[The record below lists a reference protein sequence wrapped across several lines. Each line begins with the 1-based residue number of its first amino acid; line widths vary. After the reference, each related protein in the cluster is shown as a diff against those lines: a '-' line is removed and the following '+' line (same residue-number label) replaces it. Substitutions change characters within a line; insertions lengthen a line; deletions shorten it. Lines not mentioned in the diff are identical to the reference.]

1 MSTLE
6 EKIVSLKFRGAEQFQ
21 KDADNSSASLE
32 KLNKQLGGTDSTLSK
47 ALTTGLNVAGNG
59 VLELT
64 TKFSKLEMVAV
75 GALTNIGAR
84 IESQLNRVLKTLTI
98 DNVMSGFTKYN
109 QKTASV
115 QTLVN
120 ATGKSVNDINAYLN
134 KLMWF
139 SDETS
144 YSFTDMTSALSTMVS
159 SGGDIEKL
167 IPMIEGVANAVSFAG
182 KGSAE
187 FSRLMAY
194 SINQAY
200 SLGYMGV
207 QDWKSIESATVNSK
221 QLMESLI
228 AAGVRLGKIKPNTV
242 TVQNFR
248 STLAKKWLDKEV
260 MEEGFGYFS
269 QVTEE
274 IYEGIQNGTFDSFA
288 DGLEKIGYKYG
299 EVANRAAASAQE
311 AKSFKEAIEATTD
324 AVSSNWMSMFEY
336 IFGNY
341 EEAKVLWTDLA
352 DALNS
357 IFVAPVEKLKE
368 GVQAWNEAGG
378 RSRLIDIIYTLYED
392 LGDINGLVSKIL
404 KEIGV
409 TDLLHKIFPEDSE
422 HAMWAITEGLEKF
435 EDKLYSLGETISD
448 VLDKIKLIKRIKL
461 DSKTGEFLGIN
472 RSILSSDDEQLLGKY
487 FEKEYATQDPLKG
500 FLYDDAYATTDMTN
514 LIKIKQIVDN
524 INAGIDGFKKGLVT
538 IKDGIMAL
546 IPKIK
551 DAIGPVALN
560 VFDKIGKI
568 FKFLGEGFNTIVSG
582 IGNWITNFKMPKL
595 DMTLFKSIWEFIKSL
610 WGTLK
615 TGVIGNVLNQL
626 KNLFSALGDTFNPNV
641 IEGAGAVIFMVRI
654 KKLFDSFKKIF
665 NSPIVKEL
673 KEGKKL
679 FGKDGSIKETVEG
692 IAQIFNKD
700 ENKTSNL
707 YENIDKFSKS
717 VLLLA
722 IAVLILAA
730 VDATKALNAVITI
743 GLLMTEIIGAMAI
756 LDVLADANKKG
767 KGITNSLTT
776 VLNAASMITIV
787 GSLVALSAAL
797 ILLSFIDQH
806 KLLYG
811 ETVMMILLA
820 LLTATIYAL
829 SKIKFKDVGGILAGT
844 VGMIGVA
851 TSLVILSA
859 ALGLLSLLN
868 MTKILQNVV
877 ILGFVS
883 GALALIAK
891 VLKGNYLNMMKASL
905 AMTVLSVGMIA
916 LAVGLKAL
924 KILGGDMKDI
934 LNSMLGLVLTIGI
947 FAGLAVLLQPTF
959 GAMLVL
965 SKILLTIAAS
975 AALFA
980 ISLAALG
987 VGIVVFCETLEISAG
1002 FIGRALTRI
1011 LLAWAE
1017 AISVAAPA
1025 LINSVVELLLQLL
1038 ITLDEKLPEIGN
1050 RLLNII
1056 LDLINWCYDNINK
1069 IIGALTKL
1077 LIVLGVAIV
1086 DVLILL
1092 IGTALKALLPDLI
1105 PDDFMGDAINSVKE
1119 FADKILENID
1129 TEPINIDVVY
1139 NVDKD
1144 SVNKVRKTSN
1154 EMSTPVGVGTKG
1166 SRSVGRGK
1174 SEESINKK
1182 QQEQKEINSITN
1194 PYKRAVEQRSF
1205 NERYSTNGL
1214 LLAIGDTLD
1223 KRENSSIRELAS
1235 SFNSRN
1241 RDEISNVSNDMS
1253 SNVQIDSLV
1262 VNVNN
1267 TNASTKDITDAVTK
1281 GLTKRTNRQN
1291 SLKGR
1296 GLRSSFKPNLQP

>member
-6 EKIVSLKFRGAEQFQ
+6 EKIVSLKFRGAEEFQ
-21 KDADNSSASLE
+21 RDANNSSASLE

-47 ALTTGLNVAGNG
+47 ALTTGLNAAGNG

-64 TKFSKLEMVAV
+64 TKFSKLEMVAA
-75 GALTNIGAR
+75 GALANIGAR
-84 IESQLNRVLKTLTI
+84 IESQLNRTLKTLTI
-98 DNVMSGFTKYN
+98 DNIASGFTKYN

-120 ATGKSVNDINAYLN
+120 ATGKSVNDINTYLN

-228 AAGVRLGKIKPNTV
+228 AAGVRLGKINPGTV

-274 IYEGIQNGTFDSFA
+274 IYEGVQNGTFDSFA

-357 IFVAPVEKLKE
+357 IFVAPVQKLRE
-368 GVQAWNEAGG
+368 GVQAWNESGG

-435 EDKLYSLGETISD
+435 EDKLYSLGKTISD

-487 FEKEYATQDPLKG
+487 FEKEYVAQNPLKG

-582 IGNWITNFKMPKL
+582 IGNWITDFKMPKL
-595 DMTLFKSIWEFIKSL
+595 DMTVFKSLWEFIKSL
-610 WGTLK
+610 WSVLK
-615 TGVIGNVLNQL
+615 TGVIGNVLEQL
-626 KNLFSALGDTFNPNV
+626 KNLFTALGDTLNPNV
-641 IEGAGAVIFMVRI
+641 IEGAGAVVLIATF
-654 KKLFDSFKKIF
+654 KKILDSFKKIF
-665 NSPIVKEL
+665 NSPIIKDF

-679 FGKDGSIKETVEG
+679 FGKDGLIKETIEG
-692 IAQIFNKD
+692 IAQIFKKD
-700 ENKTSNL
+700 DDKTKNL

-730 VDATKALNAVITI
+730 VDANKALNAVVTI
-743 GLLMTEIIGAMAI
+743 AI
-756 LDVLADANKKG
+756 LMGELLTAISVLNSISGKKSQ
-767 KGITNSLTT
+767 KLTNSIGIISD
-776 VLNAASMITIV
+776 AASMLLIV
-787 GSLVALSAAL
+787 SSLTVLSGALV
-797 ILLSFIDQH
+797 LLSFIDQK

-820 LLTATIYAL
+820 LLTTVIYAL
-829 SKIKFKDVGGILAGT
+829 SKIKFKNVGSILAGT

-868 MTKILQNVV
+868 MTKILQNVI

-883 GALALIAK
+883 AALALIAK

-934 LNSMLGLVLTIGI
+934 LNSMLSLVLTIGI

-959 GAMLVL
+959 GAMLKL
-965 SKILLTIAAS
+965 SGILLTIAAS

-980 ISLAALG
+980 IALAALG
-987 VGIVVFCETLEISAG
+987 AGIVILCETLEISAG

-1069 IIGALTKL
+1069 IMGALTKL

-1092 IGTALKALLPDLI
+1092 IGSALKALLPDLI
-1105 PDDFMGDAINSVKE
+1105 PDDFMGDAMNSVKE
-1119 FADKILENID
+1119 FADKMLENID

-1144 SVNKVRKTSN
+1144 SVNKVQKTSS

-1174 SEESINKK
+1174 SEERINREK
-1182 QQEQKEINSITN
+1182 QQEQEEISSITN
-1194 PYKRAVEQRSF
+1194 PYKRIVEQRSF

-1241 RDEISNVSNDMS
+1241 RDETSNVSNDMS

-1296 GLRSSFKPNLQP
+1296 GLKSSFKQSFQP

>member
-47 ALTTGLNVAGNG
+47 ALTTGLNAAGNG

-64 TKFSKLEMVAV
+64 TKFSKLEMVAA
-75 GALTNIGAR
+75 GALANIGAR
-84 IESQLNRVLKTLTI
+84 IESQLNRTLKTLTI
-98 DNVMSGFTKYN
+98 DNIAYGFTKYN

-120 ATGKSVNDINAYLN
+120 ATGKSVNDINTYLN

-159 SGGDIEKL
+159 SGGNIEKL

-228 AAGVRLGKIKPNTV
+228 AAGVRLGKINPGKV

-274 IYEGIQNGTFDSFA
+274 IYEGVQNGTFDSFA

-311 AKSFKEAIEATTD
+311 AKSFKEAIEATKD
-324 AVSSNWMSMFEY
+324 AVSSNFMSMFEY

-357 IFVAPVEKLKE
+357 IFVAPVQKLRE
-368 GVQAWNEAGG
+368 GVQAWNESGG
-378 RSRLIDIIYTLYED
+378 RSRLIDIIYTLYEN

-409 TDLLHKIFPEDSE
+409 MDLLHKIFPEDSE

-435 EDKLYSLGETISD
+435 EDKLYSLGKTISD

-487 FEKEYATQDPLKG
+487 FEKEHATQDPLKG

-582 IGNWITNFKMPKL
+582 IGNWITDFKMPKL
-595 DMTLFKSIWEFIKSL
+595 DMTVFKSLLEFIKSL
-610 WGTLK
+610 WGVLK
-615 TGVIGNVLNQL
+615 TGVIGNVLEQL
-626 KNLFSALGDTFNPNV
+626 KNLFTALGDTLNPNV
-641 IEGAGAVIFMVRI
+641 IEGAGAVVLIATF
-654 KKLFDSFKKIF
+654 KKILDSFKKIF
-665 NSPIVKEL
+665 NSPIIKDF

-679 FGKDGSIKETVEG
+679 FGKDGLIKETIEG
-692 IAQIFNKD
+692 IAQIFKKD
-700 ENKTSNL
+700 DDKTKNL

-730 VDATKALNAVITI
+730 VDANKALNAVVTI
-743 GLLMTEIIGAMAI
+743 AI
-756 LDVLADANKKG
+756 LIGELLTAISVLNSISGKKS
-767 KGITNSLTT
+767 KKLTNSIGIISD
-776 VLNAASMITIV
+776 AASMLLIV
-787 GSLVALSAAL
+787 SSLTVLSGALV
-797 ILLSFIDQH
+797 LLSFIDQK

-868 MTKILQNVV
+868 MTKILQNVI

-905 AMTVLSVGMIA
+905 AMTVLSAGMIA

-924 KILGGDMKDI
+924 KIFGGDMKDI

-1038 ITLDEKLPEIGN
+1038 ITIDEKLPEIGN

-1077 LIVLGVAIV
+1077 LIVLGIAIV

-1092 IGTALKALLPDLI
+1092 IGTALKALLPNLI

-1119 FADKILENID
+1119 FADKMLENID

-1144 SVNKVRKTSN
+1144 SVNKVQKTSN

-1194 PYKRAVEQRSF
+1194 PYTRAVEQRSF

-1214 LLAIGDTLD
+1214 LLAIGDTLG

-1262 VNVNN
+1262 VNVSN

-1296 GLRSSFKPNLQP
+1296 SLKSSFKQSFQP